1 MRIEPHQAPSACPS
15 RHQRARNVVVIGRGV
30 ETQHGSFGDA
40 DVVARHDA
48 SQQRARRQAWPVDDD
63 TLAGSTYLVEL
74 KYIGR
79 DLPAGIIDDAH
90 ISRSRVRPKTRGDE
104 HLRER
109 AGKYRLQCHEHPLP
123 I

>member
-15 RHQRARNVVVIGRGV
+15 RHQRARNVVVLGRGV

-79 DLPAGIIDDAH
+79 DLPPGSLTMRISAEAVSAKDAVTNTDA
-90 ISRSRVRPKTRGDE
+90 SAPANTDCNVMNT
-104 HLRER
+104 
-109 AGKYRLQCHEHPLP
+109 LP
-123 I
+123 D